1 MAIYFAFCSIYTIFA
16 VCMVLNYIWIA
27 FFIIA
32 FVIAVVKLVFFGDFD
47 VFPAM
52 MDSTFSSSKT
62 AFEISLGLTGVLS
75 LWLGIMKIGEK
86 GGVVNVLA
94 RMLSPVFAKLF
105 PDIPKAHPV
114 TGSIFMNIA
123 ANMLGL
129 DNAATPLGLKAMEQ
143 LEEVKSEKLKVKKEA
158 GEISENEYQDLK
170 VTASNPMIMFLV
182 LNTSGLTLIPISILV
197 YRAQMGAQQPTD
209 IFIPILLA
217 TFFSTLAGI
226 IITSLYQKINLLNR
240 TILLTLGGAALVVA
254 AVIWGFGQMDSLLMN
269 KVSTSAANIMLMVI
283 IIAFILAGVRKKVN
297 VYDAFIEGAKEGFTT
312 AVRII
317 PYLIAILV
325 AIGVFRAS
333 GAMDMLIDGIK
344 YGVEACGGNTDF
356 VGALPTA
363 LMKPL
368 SGSGARGMMVD
379 AMTTYGADS
388 FIGRLSCIFQ
398 GSTDTTF
405 YILAV
410 YFGSV
415 GIRKTRH
422 AVACGLLADLAGIIA
437 AIAIAYMFF
446 G

>member
-1 MAIYFAFCSIYTIFA
+1 
-16 VCMVLNYIWIA
+16 MVLNYIWIA
-27 FFIIA
+27 FFVVA
-32 FVIAVVKLVFFGDFD
+32 FVIALFRLVVMGDTE
-47 VFPAM
+47 VFPEIM
-52 MDSTFSSSKT
+52 NSTFASSKT

-75 LWLGIMKIGEK
+75 LWLGIMKIGER
-86 GGVVNVLA
+86 GGVVNALA
-94 RMLSPVFAKLF
+94 RVLSPVFTRLF
-105 PDIPKAHPV
+105 PDIPKGHPV

-143 LEEVKSEKLKVKKEA
+143 MQTLNTRK
-158 GEISENEYQDLK
+158 D
-170 VTASNPMIMFLV
+170 TATNPMIMFLV
-182 LNTSGLTLIPISILV
+182 LNTSGLTIIPVSIMV
-197 YRAQMGAQQPTD
+197 YRAQMGAAQPTD

-217 TFFSTLAGI
+217 TFFSTLTGI
-226 IITSLYQKINLLNR
+226 IVTSLYQRINLLNR
-240 TILLTLGGAALVVA
+240 VMLLTLGGLCVAVA
-254 AVIWGFGQMDSLLMN
+254 AVMWGFGRLDKEQMN
-269 KVSTSAANIMLMVI
+269 IVSTSVANILLFTI
-283 IIAFILAGVRKKVN
+283 IITFILAGVRKKVN
-297 VYDAFIEGAKEGFTT
+297 VYDAFIEGAKDGFST

-317 PYLIAILV
+317 PYLVAILV
-325 AIGVFRAS
+325 GIGVFRAS
-333 GAMDMLIDGIK
+333 GAMDMLIGGIIWV
-344 YGVEACGGNTDF
+344 VEACGGNTDF

-388 FIGRLSCIFQ
+388 FVGRLSCIFQ

-415 GIRKTRH
+415 GVRYTRH
-422 AVACGLLADLAGIIA
+422 AVACGLLADLAGVIA
-437 AIAIAYMFF
+437 AIAICYMFF

>member
-1 MAIYFAFCSIYTIFA
+1 
-16 VCMVLNYIWIA
+16 MVLNYIWIA
-27 FFIIA
+27 FFLIA
-32 FVIAVVKLVFFGDFD
+32 FCIATIRLVFMGDTE
-47 VFPAM
+47 VFPAIIN
-52 MDSTFSSSKT
+52 STFDTSKT

-86 GGVVNVLA
+86 GGVVNALA
-94 RMLSPVFAKLF
+94 RVLSPVFTKLF
-105 PDIPKAHPV
+105 PDIPKGHPV

-129 DNAATPLGLKAMEQ
+129 DNAATPLGLRAMEQ
-143 LEEVKSEKLKVKKEA
+143 LQELNPKK
-158 GEISENEYQDLK
+158 D
-170 VTASNPMIMFLV
+170 TATNPMIMFLV
-182 LNTSGLTLIPISILV
+182 LNTSGLTLIPVSIMV
-197 YRAQMGAQQPTD
+197 YRAQMGAAQPTD
-209 IFIPILLA
+209 IFVPLLLA

-226 IITSLYQKINLLNR
+226 VVTSIYQRINLVNR
-240 TILLTLGGAALVVA
+240 TMLLTLGGMSAAIA
-254 AVIWGFGQMDSLLMN
+254 SIIWGFSQMDKTQMN
-269 KVSTSAANIMLMVI
+269 VVSTSVANILLMLI
-283 IIAFILAGVRKKVN
+283 IVVFILAGMRKKVN
-297 VYDAFIEGAKEGFTT
+297 VYDAFIEGAKEGFAT

-317 PYLIAILV
+317 PYLVAILV
-325 AIGVFRAS
+325 GIGVFRAS

-344 YGVEACGGNTDF
+344 WMVASLGGNTDF

-388 FIGRLSCIFQ
+388 FVGRLSCVFQ

-415 GIRKTRH
+415 GVRYTRH
-422 AVACGLLADLAGIIA
+422 AVACGLLSDLAGVIA
-437 AIAIAYMFF
+437 AIAICYMFF
-446 G
+446 A

>member
-1 MAIYFAFCSIYTIFA
+1 
-16 VCMVLNYIWIA
+16 MVLNYIWIA
-27 FFIIA
+27 FFLVA
-32 FVIAVVKLVFFGDFD
+32 FVIALVRLIFMGDTE
-47 VFPAM
+47 VFPAIM
-52 MDSTFSSSKT
+52 NSTFDTSKT

-86 GGVVNVLA
+86 GGVVNVVA
-94 RMLSPVFAKLF
+94 RVLSPVFTRLF
-105 PDIPKAHPV
+105 PDIPKGHPV
-114 TGSIFMNIA
+114 TGSIFMNVA

-143 LEEVKSEKLKVKKEA
+143 LQELNPKK
-158 GEISENEYQDLK
+158 D
-170 VTASNPMIMFLV
+170 TATNQMIMFLV
-182 LNTSGLTLIPISILV
+182 LNTSGLTLIPVSIMV
-197 YRAQMGAQQPTD
+197 YRAQMGAAQPTD
-209 IFIPILLA
+209 IFVPILLA

-226 IITSLYQKINLLNR
+226 IVTSLYQRINLINR
-240 TILLTLGGAALVVA
+240 TMLLTLGGMCAVVA
-254 AVIWGFGQMDSLLMN
+254 AIIWGFSQMDKSQMN
-269 KVSTSAANIMLMVI
+269 VVSTSVANILLMTI
-283 IIAFILAGVRKKVN
+283 IVVFILAGMRHRIN
-297 VYDAFIEGAKEGFTT
+297 VYDAFIEGAKDGFTT

-317 PYLIAILV
+317 PYLVAILV
-325 AIGVFRAS
+325 GIGVFRAS

-344 YGVEACGGNTDF
+344 WIVSTLGGNTDF

-388 FIGRLSCIFQ
+388 FVGRLSCIFQ

-415 GIRKTRH
+415 GVRYTRH
-422 AVACGLLADLAGIIA
+422 AVACGLLADLAGVVA
-437 AIAIAYMFF
+437 AIAICYMFF

>member
-1 MAIYFAFCSIYTIFA
+1 
-16 VCMVLNYIWIA
+16 MVLNYIWIA
-27 FFIIA
+27 FFVVA
-32 FVIAVVKLVFFGDFD
+32 FVIALYRLVVMGDTE
-47 VFPAM
+47 VFPEIM
-52 MDSTFSSSKT
+52 NSTFASSKT

-75 LWLGIMKIGEK
+75 LWLGIMKIGER
-86 GGVVNVLA
+86 GGVVNALA
-94 RMLSPVFAKLF
+94 RVLSPVFTRLF
-105 PDIPKAHPV
+105 PDIPKGHPV

-143 LEEVKSEKLKVKKEA
+143 MQTLNTRK
-158 GEISENEYQDLK
+158 D
-170 VTASNPMIMFLV
+170 TATNPMIMFLV
-182 LNTSGLTLIPISILV
+182 LNTSGLTIIPVSIMV
-197 YRAQMGAQQPTD
+197 YRAQMGAAQPTD

-217 TFFSTLAGI
+217 TFFSTLTGI
-226 IITSLYQKINLLNR
+226 IVTSLYQRINLLNR
-240 TILLTLGGAALVVA
+240 VMLLTLGGLCVAVA
-254 AVIWGFGQMDSLLMN
+254 AVMWGFGRLDKEQMN
-269 KVSTSAANIMLMVI
+269 IVSTSVANILLFTI
-283 IIAFILAGVRKKVN
+283 IITFILAGVRKKVN
-297 VYDAFIEGAKEGFTT
+297 VYDAFIEGAKDGFST

-317 PYLIAILV
+317 PYLVAILV
-325 AIGVFRAS
+325 GIGVFRAS
-333 GAMDMLIDGIK
+333 GAMDMLIGGIK
-344 YGVEACGGNTDF
+344 WVVEACGGNTDF

-388 FIGRLSCIFQ
+388 FVGRLSCIFQ

-415 GIRKTRH
+415 GVRYTRH
-422 AVACGLLADLAGIIA
+422 AVACGLLADLAGVIA
-437 AIAIAYMFF
+437 AIAICYMFF